1 MIELDEYSDDL
12 SSRGSKNLSDKKV
25 LEDKDNQAHFSD
37 PDFLKKFN
45 QFIPQNNFLQMPEI
59 DLSDQASSQ
68 RSQRTFGPKEEKFLQ
83 ELSSEVRSAFQIRI
97 DSEASY
103 ESNSSGAYLFNQ
115 DLSFNKSVSDMN

>member
-12 SSRGSKNLSDKKV
+12 SSRGSKNLSDKKDG
-25 LEDKDNQAHFSD
+25 EDKDNQAHFSD

-45 QFIPQNNFLQMPEI
+45 QFIPQNNFLQMPDI